1 MFLQPWCRRRVD
13 FVPASIESFW
23 RVQVKRLC
31 PDDFKTV
38 KKRQNRMFHAD
49 PKKNAHI
56 SKRWF
61 LFSDQK
67 HPHPPVTSQNI
78 SSIVFLIQPFP
89 RFSIFSCLARKGF
102 KSEFEAKGAHSRFSR
117 GKSKPREKV
126 LRPSSFLVG
135 SVQDRSRWGVAL
147 FLTYAQFVC
156 GFRTWKDELFTVVF
170 CMENVKK
177 LGFSSTGYDQKRN

>member
-1 MFLQPWCRRRVD
+1 MNRSTSFCNRGEDEGAAFVETINTPTHTILDVSKVAITCIETTVRHCRVYIDSKVEVLSDLTDTVCNSGMFPQPCCRRRVD

-89 RFSIFSCLARKGF
+89 RFPISLVWQ
-102 KSEFEAKGAHSRFSR
+102 EAGQK
-117 GKSKPREKV
+117 
-126 LRPSSFLVG
+126 
-135 SVQDRSRWGVAL
+135 
-147 FLTYAQFVC
+147 
-156 GFRTWKDELFTVVF
+156 
-170 CMENVKK
+170 NVPE
-177 LGFSSTGYDQKRN
+177 